1 MLSTCQARLMRSA
14 GTGPVSVN
22 VGSTSYT
29 HPPGAFAASARSR
42 SENGGSTT
50 GSSTS
55 GAGAAGKRTSG
66 SSTSGAGAAGKRT
79 SGSSVSLGT
88 QGSFSTPYGS

>member
-1 MLSTCQARLMRSA
+1 MHWLVGEPVLSTCQARLMRSA
-14 GTGPVSVN
+14 GTGPASVN

-42 SENGGSTT
+42 SGNEQSTT

-55 GAGAAGKRTSG
+55 GAGAEGKRSP
-66 SSTSGAGAAGKRT
+66 GA
-79 SGSSVSLGT
+79 SVSLDT